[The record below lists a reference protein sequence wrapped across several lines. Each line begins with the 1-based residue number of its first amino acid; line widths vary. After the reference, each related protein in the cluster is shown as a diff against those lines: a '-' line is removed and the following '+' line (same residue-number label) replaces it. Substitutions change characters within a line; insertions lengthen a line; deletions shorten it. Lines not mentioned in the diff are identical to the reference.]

1 MGIKNEFITAGTGA
15 TELQDSLLI
24 SCPGQGGLVFLGNG
38 DGRILTQQPATGI
51 HWSDAVLLSA
61 CQDDGG
67 RELWVVENG
76 LPQKVR
82 LSEDAL
88 DIHDVFMHENRIYIA
103 ATEQNSVIC
112 LSSKLEQIDSWGL
125 PGEND
130 SSHLNSV
137 TFYEGR
143 LLASIFGRFDTN
155 RQYKD
160 GTVGLGEVIDIRSG
174 DVFLDGLSQ
183 PHSLTVDGE
192 LLYLCSSEDKQL
204 RIYKGQSLVEKVDLP
219 GYTRGIGVGREKL
232 YIGISRSRN
241 IEESAHSLPGGAV
254 AILDKESMQLDGM
267 VPITLQ
273 EIYDIRVVPEQ
284 DNLFGLASESLHRS
298 ITGLKDARME
308 IEGLADLTRNLQAEL
323 GTTQAALGTTQA
335 ELGTTQAELG
345 TTQAELGTTQAELGT
360 TQAELGTTQAELGTT
375 QAELG
380 TTQAALGTAQAELG
394 AARAELSR
402 IQAELS
408 LVLNS
413 RSWAITK
420 PLRAANRIFGQR

>member
-1 MGIKNEFITAGTGA
+1 MLKHYPAGMSLVQSMDIKYEFITDETGA
-15 TELQDSLLI
+15 AELQDSLLI

-38 DGRILTQQPATGI
+38 DSRILTQQPATGI
-51 HWSDAVLLSA
+51 YWSDSALLSA

-76 LPQKVR
+76 IPQKVR
-82 LSEDAL
+82 LSEDAM
-88 DIHDVFMHENRIYIA
+88 DIHDVFMHQNQIYIA

-130 SSHLNSV
+130 SSHLNSI

-160 GTVGLGEVIDIRSG
+160 GTAGLGEVIDIRSG
-174 DVFLDGLSQ
+174 DVFLGGLSQ

-204 RIYKGQSLVEKVDLP
+204 RVYKGQSLVEKVVLP
-219 GYTRGIGVGREKL
+219 GYTRGIGVGRKKL

-241 IEESAHSLPGGAV
+241 IEESAHLLSGGAV
-254 AILDKESMQLDGM
+254 AIIDKESMQLEGM
-267 VPITLQ
+267 IPISLQ
-273 EIYDIRVVPEQ
+273 EIYDIRVMPEQ
-284 DNLFGLASESLHRS
+284 DNLFGLASESLQRS
-298 ITGLKDARME
+298 IADLKDSRKE
-308 IEGLADLTRNLQAEL
+308 IEGLADLTRDLQAEL

-335 ELGTTQAELG
+335 ELGTTQAALGTTQAELDTTRATLG
-345 TTQAELGTTQAELGT
+345 TTQAELGAV
-360 TQAELGTTQAELGTT
+360 
-375 QAELG
+375 
-380 TTQAALGTAQAELG
+380 
-394 AARAELSR
+394 RAELSS
-402 IQAELS
+402 IQGELS

-420 PLRAANRIFGQR
+420 PLRAVNCIFRQR